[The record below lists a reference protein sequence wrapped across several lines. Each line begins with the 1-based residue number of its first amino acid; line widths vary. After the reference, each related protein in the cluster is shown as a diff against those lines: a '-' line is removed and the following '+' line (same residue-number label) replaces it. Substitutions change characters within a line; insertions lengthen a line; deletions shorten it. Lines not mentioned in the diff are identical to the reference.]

1 MRLAIL
7 PALALPLLALPV
19 LALDGTVVNKST
31 GQPQPG
37 VLVHATR
44 MLQSGMEPA
53 GSAKSGPDGKFQIQA
68 EGNAPLLVQA
78 VYQGVTYTVQIP
90 PGQPSS
96 GLSLDI
102 YSSAKSVA
110 EAKLD
115 QHMILLETDGKELVV
130 NETLVYNNTGATTWS
145 DPDKGTL
152 RIYVP
157 AEAGANLMVRAM
169 SPNSMPVEREPR
181 KTTEKGVYV
190 LDFPVKPGGETRFDV
205 SYKMA
210 VKDPIEL
217 SGKIVHAPGPVR
229 LVVPK
234 GITVE
239 SPAIAP
245 LGTEPQTQAAIFD
258 VKGQAYTLRISGTG
272 TLRSSTPEPTER
284 DEDGPRIQQIA
295 SPGYARYQWWALG
308 LFLGFLGL
316 SFWLQWI
323 RTPGSKPKA

>member
-7 PALALPLLALPV
+7 LALALPL

-53 GSAKSGPDGKFQIQA
+53 GSAKSGADGKFQIQA
-68 EGNAPLLVQA
+68 DGSAPLLVQA

-90 PGQPSS
+90 PGRPSS
-96 GLSLDI
+96 GLELAI
-102 YSSAKSVA
+102 YSSAKNVA

-115 QHMILLETDGKELVV
+115 QHMILVETDGKELVV
-130 NETLVYNNTGATTWS
+130 NETLVYSNTGTTTWS

-152 RIYVP
+152 RVYIP

-181 KTTEKGVYV
+181 KTAEKGVYV
-190 LDFPVKPGGETRFDV
+190 LDFPVKPGGETRFDI
-205 SYKMA
+205 SYKMPA
-210 VKDPIEL
+210 KDPIEL
-217 SGKIVHAPGPVR
+217 SGKIVHAPGAVR
-229 LVVPK
+229 LIVPK

-245 LGTEPQTQAAIFD
+245 LGAEPQTQAAIFD
-258 VKGQAYTLRISGTG
+258 VKGQSYTLKISGAG

-284 DEDGPRIQQIA
+284 EEDGPRIQEIL
-295 SPGYARYQWWALG
+295 SPGYARYWKWALG
-308 LFLGFLGL
+308 LMLAFLAL